1 MDTYT
6 ITIICVSF
14 FVFFIIIGFIIY
26 KMKNSKNTYQPIWLT
41 SGNSRQKTS
50 SKNYGPLGQST
61 MLSTTR
67 SYKPPKF
74 QPEFNLPPIPG
85 SSESST
91 PNTPPEIKTAAHLLP
106 IEPNI
111 RKNYPVD
118 IPSYQQPTPYIPTPR
133 ASY

>member
-1 MDTYT
+1 MNVHT

-14 FVFFIIIGFIIY
+14 IVVLIIIVIIIY
-26 KMKNSKNTYQPIWLT
+26 KMRNSENTYQSIWLT

-74 QPEFNLPPIPG
+74 QPEFNFPPIPG

-91 PNTPPEIKTAAHLLP
+91 SNTPPKSNVVAHLLP
-106 IEPNI
+106 IQLNI
-111 RKNYPVD
+111 KKIYPVD
-118 IPSYQQPTPYIPTPR
+118 IPSYQQPSP
-133 ASY
+133 

>member
-1 MDTYT
+1 
-6 ITIICVSF
+6 
-14 FVFFIIIGFIIY
+14 
-26 KMKNSKNTYQPIWLT
+26 MKNSKNTYQPIWLT